1 LSKSPVKKE
10 AIDKMVY
17 DQGDKLYNLAAHIVE
32 NGLNTN
38 DRVQVTTSNHDK
50 TKYNVL
56 EGNRRIVTL
65 KLLNNPDLI
74 DSGKYSSLK
83 NKFRKLHEKS
93 KAHPIT
99 EIECTLY
106 DDPAEADKW
115 IKQKK
120 IQKEKN
126 KHSLLKVGFSTF
138 FLNRT
143 NRSGILNAGIIGGR
157 QQTGKWK
164 IDARYNKSVLINRI
178 ERIALYKNKF
188 ELHNSDAIE
197 LVRDL
202 LKTLPAKTLF
212 YFDPPYYLKGK
223 GLYLNYY
230 GDKDHQQIATEIS
243 KVNKQKWILTYDNV
257 QPIKQLYNN
266 YRQVKY
272 TLNYSAAKANKG
284 EEVMI
289 FSNNIYIVKHPVLT
303 CSRIV

>member
-1 LSKSPVKKE
+1 MHFYTPLRYPGGKGKVADYFKQIFRENLLYDGVYVEPYAGGASVALSLLFNEYASKIIIND
-10 AIDKMVY
+10 IDRSIFAFWYSVLNKT
-17 DQGDKLYNLAAHIVE
+17 DDLCKLIK
-32 NGLNTN
+32 NT
-38 DRVQVTTSNHDK
+38 
-50 TKYNVL
+50 
-56 EGNRRIVTL
+56 
-65 KLLNNPDLI
+65 
-74 DSGKYSSLK
+74 
-83 NKFRKLHEKS
+83 
-93 KAHPIT
+93 PIT
-99 EIECTLY
+99 IEIW
-106 DDPAEADKW
+106 D
-115 IKQKK
+115 KQKK

-178 ERIALYKNKF
+178 ERIALYKNKI
-188 ELHNSDAIE
+188 ELHNSDAVE

-212 YFDPPYYLKGK
+212 YFDPPYYVKGK
-223 GLYLNYY
+223 DLYLNYY
-230 GDKDHQQIATEIS
+230 EDKDHEQIATEIS
-243 KVNKQKWILTYDNV
+243 KVNKQKWIVTYDNV
-257 QPIKQLYNN
+257 LPIKQLYNN

-272 TLNYSAAKANKG
+272 TLHYSAAKANKG

-303 CSRIV
+303 CPRIV